1 MWNKGGCLCWGGR
14 YFVFLCGFILLLTLF
29 FLSLSLFFSKGVTRV
44 QVCGVFLPTCSLFE
58 PRLASV
64 VRVLIYFCIV
74 FVFLFFLS
82 FFF

>member
-1 MWNKGGCLCWGGR
+1 MSVLGGKVFCILVWFHSPFD
-14 YFVFLCGFILLLTLF
+14 FVFSF
-29 FLSLSLFFSKGVTRV
+29 FVSFFSKGVTRV